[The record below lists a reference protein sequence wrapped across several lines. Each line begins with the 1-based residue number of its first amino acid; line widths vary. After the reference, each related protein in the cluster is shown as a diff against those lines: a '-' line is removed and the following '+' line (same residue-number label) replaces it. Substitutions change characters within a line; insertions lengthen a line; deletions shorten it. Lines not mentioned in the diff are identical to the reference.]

1 MGKAKVKK
9 NTRIFRKYLFV
20 ITAVILMSVILLC
33 SSYLFLATRHWNSE
47 QLNTLQR
54 NSDIIATNAQ
64 QVLVRFNHTDGEI
77 GTDMSP
83 LVVICNTM
91 NIMSE
96 AIDADI
102 FITDMDGSVVVCK
115 DMIDD
120 KFSFSNNYHCTVHK
134 RYHVSE
140 DIITKASKGNYAES
154 STLGGVFAD
163 EQLTTASPIV
173 VNGKTVAVVF
183 ATEPITMS
191 WYSYAKRILEIF
203 LTAAILAL
211 IISFITVYYLSYRLT
226 RPLRQMSTAVRHY
239 AEGDFSYKVKVK
251 GRDELA
257 ELAEAFNTMAMSLS
271 AQESSRR
278 SFVANVSHELKTPMT
293 SIGGF
298 IDGMLDGTIGEDK
311 QEHYLRLVSDEV
323 KRLSRLV
330 TGMLNMSKI
339 EAGEMQINLKS
350 FDISANI
357 FKTLLNFEKKINDK
371 NIEIVGLDT
380 MQSVTVNADED
391 MIQQVIYNL
400 IDNAVKFTPNGGYI
414 FIKDYKDSEKTFV
427 SIRNSGDGIERDELN
442 KVFERFYKVDR
453 SRSYDVKGAG
463 LGLFLVKSIIEL
475 HGGEIRVDSKVGEY
489 TEFAFWIPNQF

>member
-1 MGKAKVKK
+1 MGKAKAKK

-77 GTDMSP
+77 GKDMSP

-102 FITDMDGSVVVCK
+102 FITDMDGRVVVCK

-120 KFSFSNNYHCTVHK
+120 KFSFSNNYHCPVHK
-134 RYHVSE
+134 RYHISE
-140 DIITKASKGNYAES
+140 DIITKAAKGNYTES

-191 WYSYAKRILEIF
+191 WYSYAKRVLEIF

-311 QEHYLRLVSDEV
+311 QEYYLRLVSDEV

-339 EAGEMQINLKS
+339 EAGEMQINLKK

-357 FKTLLNFEKKINDK
+357 FKTLLNFEKKISDK

-414 FIKDYKDSEKTFV
+414 FIKDYKDSEKSFV